1 MGWAVTQIYLQAQHF
16 FFLGSNAYAICM
28 NGDQNDF
35 VGPSTPTEDFL
46 THPDGTAIHLVTGLM
61 WKRCAEGQTWNSGS
75 CTESGWASMF
85 TWMSALQHAHA
96 ESAFAGY
103 DDWRLPNI
111 KELGTIVEISCSAPA
126 INAAVFP
133 GAPGGLF
140 WSSSPNFSDSGK
152 AWPIQFTHG
161 ISYPAEKSS
170 MASVR
175 LVRSVG
181 GN

>member
-126 INAAVFP
+126 INAAVFQVVCF
-133 GAPGGLF
+133 GLLLPTF
-140 WSSSPNFSDSGK
+140 RIVEKLGPSSLPMEF
-152 AWPIQFTHG
+152 PILPRKVQWHQ
-161 ISYPAEKSS
+161 
-170 MASVR
+170 
-175 LVRSVG
+175 
-181 GN
+181 